1 MKIAIIDD
9 EKDICFI
16 LQFELKSKGFTPI
29 TFNSAIEAQKFFES
43 ETVDAVICDFQMPK
57 MSGLDLFTW
66 LREREIKIPFFI
78 LTGEPNMDT
87 TQLLEKGVSD
97 VLFKPQDLK
106 KISGLL
112 NSIS

>member
-16 LQFELKSKGFTPI
+16 LNFELKSKGFNPI
-29 TFNSAIEAQKFFES
+29 TFNSALEAQAYFETES
-43 ETVDAVICDFQMPK
+43 ADAVICDFQMPK
-57 MSGLDLFTW
+57 MSGLDFFNW
-66 LREREIKIPFFI
+66 LQQRNIKIPFYI

-87 TQLLEKGVSD
+87 HQLLERGISD

-106 KISGLL
+106 KISTLL
-112 NSIS
+112 NNI